1 MTVHTLYG
9 GDVEL
14 SFDKGEHEYQVEG
27 ERVASV
33 TQILRVLSKPALK
46 FWAAKLASLYWLAE
60 IKEHNR
66 RVRAVLNEAHKH
78 SNEKF
83 RHIISSQ
90 EDSFFFDEVQ
100 LDLIDKAA
108 RAEHTKKSTK
118 AMKIGDL
125 VHDYA
130 EKWGRFSIGTAEEL
144 PTMPINKVA
153 QKAIEGFLDWTE
165 KHEVEFLETEFKVYS
180 KTWNYC
186 GTVDLDAVI
195 DGKRTLLD
203 YKTGTGGRI
212 YPESFFQSAAYAEAR
227 ADEREYIGD
236 EEPDYDQRAT
246 LCFDREKG
254 TFKYKTRDM
263 GVQFETDFKVFRG
276 CLLASQG
283 LQELKDE
290 N

>member
-1 MTVHTLYG
+1 MTIHSLYG

-14 SFDKGEHEYQVEG
+14 SFDKEKHEYQVEG

-33 TQILRVLSKPALK
+33 TQILRVLSKPALMP
-46 FWAAKLASLYWLAE
+46 WAAKMTADHWL
-60 IKEHNR
+60 
-66 RVRAVLNEAHKH
+66 
-78 SNEKF
+78 
-83 RHIISSQ
+83 SSITPGV
-90 EDSFFFDEVQ
+90 DYDEVVLEQ
-100 LDLIDKAA
+100 IYKESKAA
-108 RAEHTKKSTK
+108 HRKKSTE
-118 AMKIGDL
+118 AMTAGSL

-130 EKWGRFSIGTAEEL
+130 EAYGRLQID
-144 PTMPINKVA
+144 PTQPAPCLPINKQA
-153 QKAIEGFLDWTE
+153 RRAIDGFRKWVDE
-165 KHEVEFLETEFKVYS
+165 HEVEFLETEFKVYS
-180 KTWNYC
+180 KTWSYC

-212 YPESFFQSAAYAEAR
+212 YPESFFQSAAYVEAR
-227 ADEREYIGD
+227 ADEWEYIG
-236 EEPDYDQRAT
+236 EEGIDYDQRAT

-254 TFKYKTRDM
+254 TFRYKTRDM

-290 N
+290 D